1 MMKKS
6 LFRPIVFLVFDLV
19 FSVFIVC
26 FLSFVALSGKP
37 IGFWQTTALCCVL
50 IRCLIKAVNRTR
62 TIKRTFAKRKQS
74 GEQPTGQKTA

>member
-1 MMKKS
+1 MKKS

-37 IGFWQTTALCCVL
+37 IGFWQMTALCCVL

-74 GEQPTGQKTA
+74 GEQPTGQKPA

>member
-1 MMKKS
+1 MKKS

-37 IGFWQTTALCCVL
+37 IGFRQTTALWFVL
-50 IRCLIKAVNRTR
+50 IRCLIMAVIRTR

-74 GEQPTGQKTA
+74 GEQPTGQKPA